1 MLNINMLSKAD
12 SVRGHWVLSAH
23 DEQVDLV
30 RNELS
35 KEFRIY
41 ENTKTHCDIN
51 HYHTINLRY
60 FLSLPFAKM
69 HAVTVG
75 YVHFLPETLE
85 NSIHLP
91 FFMQKIFYKYVIAF
105 YKSMDYLVTVN
116 PAFIDKL
123 SDYGIDESKIKYIP
137 NFVSSDKFYKIENF
151 NTDRIKN
158 KYKIPLKKFTVIS
171 VGQLQKRKGVL
182 EFIDLAFKMPEV
194 QFVWV
199 GGFSFKSISEGYNVI
214 NKAMENPPKN
224 VKFIGMVERSCMNE
238 LYNMADV
245 MFQPS
250 FEELFPMTILEAMS
264 CEVPMLLRDLDE
276 YVPILNGYYLKGNS
290 TEDFKNII
298 EQLQNEIYYQNASAI
313 SKKGS
318 SFYSKESIK
327 QIWKEYYLNL
337 IDNKEIKYKNKF
349 IFNKNMV

>member
-12 SVRGHWVLSAH
+12 SVKGHGVLSAH

-35 KEFRIY
+35 EEFRIY
-41 ENTKTHCDIN
+41 ENTKKHCDIN

-91 FFMQKIFYKYVIAF
+91 FFIQNIFYKYVISF

-116 PAFIDKL
+116 PDFINKL
-123 SDYGIDESKIKYIP
+123 SAYGIDESKIKYIP
-137 NFVSSDKFYKIENF
+137 NFVSSDKFYKVENF
-151 NTDRIKN
+151 NTDKIKN
-158 KYKIPLKKFTVIS
+158 KYKIPLNKFTVIS

-182 EFIDLAFKMPEV
+182 EFIDLALKMPEV
-194 QFVWV
+194 EFVWV
-199 GGFSFKSISEGYNVI
+199 GGFSFKNISEGYNVI

-224 VKFIGMVERSCMNE
+224 VRFIGMVERSCMNE
-238 LYNMADV
+238 LYNMADA

-264 CEVPMLLRDLDE
+264 CELPMVLRSLDE
-276 YVPILNGYYLKGNS
+276 YVPILDGYYLKGNS
-290 TEDFKNII
+290 TYDFKNII
-298 EQLQNEIYYQNASAI
+298 DQLKNDTFYEKASEMSI
-313 SKKGS
+313 SGS
-318 SFYSKESIK
+318 NFYSKDSIK
-327 QIWKEYYLNL
+327 NIWKEYYIN
-337 IDNKEIKYKNKF
+337 
-349 IFNKNMV
+349 IFNSSELRYNNKIILNKKMV